1 MSILVAALD
10 AGAAARPV
18 LETALRMGRLT
29 GSDVEA
35 VHVDEGAGEVA
46 RSLAEGAGVPIR
58 VTAGAVVSALLD
70 VIAAPDVVGAVV
82 GARGV
87 PSGRRPMGHTARR
100 IVEHVDKPVVV
111 VPPDI
116 AGRRTRPIRRLLLPL
131 EGTHESSRPI
141 VERLYSLVDREL
153 EMIVLHVFTPETM
166 PRVLDR
172 PVRDLQLWGDEF
184 GARYGPSGA
193 RVDCRV
199 GVVGDEVA
207 RVVADEAVD
216 MVALSWSQDVSAG
229 HAEVVRDVVSRSTV
243 PVLLVPVNRG
253 GAPVDR

>member
-1 MSILVAALD
+1 MMSILVAALD
-10 AGAAARPV
+10 ARAAARPV
-18 LETALRMGRLT
+18 LETALRVRSLT
-29 GSDVEA
+29 GTDVEV
-35 VHVDEGAGEVA
+35 VHVEEGAGEVP
-46 RSLAEGAGVPIR
+46 RFLAADAGVPIR
-58 VTAGAVVSALLD
+58 VVAGAVVPALLE
-70 VIAAPDVVGAVV
+70 VIGSPDVVGAVV
-82 GARGV
+82 GARGL
-87 PSGRRPMGHTARR
+87 PGGRRPVGHAALH

-116 AGRRTRPIRRLLLPL
+116 ADHACPIRRLLLPL
-131 EGTHESSRPI
+131 EGTEESSRPI
-141 VERLYSLVDREL
+141 VERLSSFVDHEL

-193 RVDCRV
+193 RVEYRV
-199 GVVGDEVA
+199 GIVGDQVA

-216 MVALSWSQDVSAG
+216 MVVLSWSQDVSAG

-243 PVLLVPVNRG
+243 PVLLVPVTWG
-253 GAPVDR
+253 GAAS